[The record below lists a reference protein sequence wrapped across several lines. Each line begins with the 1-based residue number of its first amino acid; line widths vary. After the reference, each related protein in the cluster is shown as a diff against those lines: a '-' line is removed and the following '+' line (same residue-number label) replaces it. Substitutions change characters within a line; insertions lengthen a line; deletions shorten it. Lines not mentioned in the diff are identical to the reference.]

1 MALGTSESHV
11 HHRKVEGLAEA
22 TNLLVCDSHYFF
34 LCFVIYYLYGGFL
47 QIKHETMN

>member
-34 LCFVIYYLYGGFL
+34 FMFCYGGFL
-47 QIKHETMN
+47 QIKHDETMY